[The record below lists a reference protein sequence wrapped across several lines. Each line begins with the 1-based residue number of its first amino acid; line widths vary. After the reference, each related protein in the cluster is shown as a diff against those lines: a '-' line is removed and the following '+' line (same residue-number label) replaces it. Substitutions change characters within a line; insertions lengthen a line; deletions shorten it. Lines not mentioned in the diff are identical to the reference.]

1 MTRSAGY
8 VADIGYRVPDFQLEA
23 RLGNTKKKC
32 RAESKQRDIQYFA
45 LCKQCTV
52 TQRVSCTNQ
61 PNAQLLLFNFTN
73 YILHFS
79 NLEDISSGS

>member
-1 MTRSAGY
+1 MTMSAGY
-8 VADIGYRVPDFQLEA
+8 VADIGYRVPDFQLEG
-23 RLGNTKKKC
+23 RLGNTNKKC
-32 RAESKQRDIQYFA
+32 RAESKQRDIQDFA

-52 TQRVSCTNQ
+52 TQWLSYKNQ

-79 NLEDISSGS
+79 NLEDPLSGS